1 MHTTLRDV
9 LIKGDCRAVLTG
21 VPAASV
27 DLVVTDPPYNI
38 ASNHCLTRHQG
49 RVVTTAE
56 AWGLWDRYSEAEYQK
71 LLATLFRQLYRVLRP
86 GGQLYIYLAA
96 RYISDAVRLGEAAGF
111 RYRAKIVALKAR
123 PQPSWTRENYRS
135 SYEECLYFSKGRPW
149 PFHFLGQGAMH
160 NVLRLPY
167 EPKASEHPTE
177 KRWSMVAPLVR
188 VSSDPGQLVLDP
200 FLGSGTTAVVA
211 KALGRHYIGIER
223 NPSYLEMAR
232 QRLAA

>member
-1 MHTTLRDV
+1 VLRG
-9 LIKGDCRAVLTG
+9 IPSEA
-21 VPAASV
+21 V
-27 DLVVTDPPYNI
+27 DLVITDPPYNI
-38 ASNHCLTRHQG
+38 ASDRSLTRHQG

-56 AWGLWDRYSEAEYQK
+56 AWGAWDTYSEADYQK
-71 LLATLFRQLYRVLRP
+71 LLAGLMAELYRVLRQ

-96 RYISDAVRLGEAAGF
+96 RYLSDAVRLAEAVGF

-123 PQPSWTRENYRS
+123 PQPSWTGHNYRS

-149 PFHFLGQGAMH
+149 PFHFLGQSAMH

-177 KRWSMVAPLVR
+177 KRPAMIEPLIR

-211 KALGRHYIGIER
+211 KSLGRHYLGIER
-223 NPSYLEMAR
+223 QAEYLEMAR
-232 QRLAA
+232 QRLAR